1 LIRERYGISQR
12 EIFDEWTLGQFL
24 LYLNAVKRMSEAA
37 EKETKTKQPKGNAVS
52 LLTGSPSDFARMGLA
67 VRG

>member
-1 LIRERYGISQR
+1 M
-12 EIFDEWTLGQFL
+12 
-24 LYLNAVKRMSEAA
+24 LYLNAVKRMAEAA

>member
-1 LIRERYGISQR
+1 
-12 EIFDEWTLGQFL
+12 L
-24 LYLNAVKRMSEAA
+24 LYLNAVKRMAEAA